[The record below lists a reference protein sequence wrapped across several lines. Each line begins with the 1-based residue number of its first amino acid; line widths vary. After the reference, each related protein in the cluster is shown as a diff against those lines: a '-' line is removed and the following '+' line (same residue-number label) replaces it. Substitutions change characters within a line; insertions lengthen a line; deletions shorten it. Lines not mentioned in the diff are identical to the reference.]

1 MRVGDLERTADSADG
16 PLSPDVGLEELAYRY
31 GQAYD
36 SYLSTEGK
44 LEQFWSSDRR
54 GVVAYA
60 KIGRYVHVQGGL
72 LAPVEKR
79 QELLREF
86 FQFVEQ
92 SGYVATFY
100 NIGESDL
107 PLFRDQGFQITKW
120 GEEPLLDTANLTW
133 SGHEYEWVRRQANY
147 CRRQNAVV
155 TECCR
160 ADYSAEDWD
169 ELMDEIRGIAAECL
183 STKPQRGDVRFF
195 NGSVDPPSW
204 DRRRLF
210 VARTDNGAGRIEG
223 FLICLPYDGGQQW
236 AIETY
241 RHRLD
246 ATRGVVPFMIHEA
259 VDALKK
265 SEGVQS
271 VSLCLCPAVRYERLP
286 KDSWIIRRC
295 LQFGF
300 NYASAFFDM
309 PGEYHFKSRF
319 RPRFVRRFI
328 CHWPRASVGSMWST
342 VRLSAALDIDLKK
355 LFRNVWS
362 RFARPKTRRNLAMP
376 KERELA
382 CCHTWSA
389 VSRPASKNACRPRFA
404 SKLAKRLL
412 QCVQT

>member
-1 MRVGDLERTADSADG
+1 MNETQDCSTEL
-16 PLSPDVGLEELAYRY
+16 LSSHKHLEELAYRH

-44 LEQFWSSDRR
+44 LEQFWSSDHS

-60 KIGRYVHVQGGL
+60 RIGRFVHVQGGL
-72 LAPVEKR
+72 LGPVEKR
-79 QELLREF
+79 QLLLKEF
-86 FQFVEQ
+86 FEFVQ
-92 SGYVATFY
+92 QKRYVATFY
-100 NIGESDL
+100 NIGETEL
-107 PLFRDQGFQITKW
+107 PLFRQQGFQITKW
-120 GEEPLLDTANLTW
+120 GEEPLLDVPNLTW
-133 SGHEYEWVRRQANY
+133 SGHDYEWVRRQSNY
-147 CRRQNAVV
+147 CRRQGLAV
-155 TECCR
+155 TECSKD
-160 ADYSAEDWD
+160 DYSEQDWSD
-169 ELMDEIRGIAAECL
+169 LMDQIRQVADECL
-183 STKPQRGDVRFF
+183 STKPQRGEVEFF
-195 NGSVDPPSW
+195 NGCVNPPSW

-210 VARTDNGAGRIEG
+210 VARADNGAGAIEG
-223 FLICLPYDGGQQW
+223 FLICLPYDDGQQW

-241 RHRLD
+241 RHRLN

-259 VDALKK
+259 VDGLK

-271 VSLCLCPAVRYERLP
+271 VSLCLCPAVRYERL
-286 KDSWIIRRC
+286 KNDSWIIRRC

-328 CHWPRASVGSMWST
+328 CHYPHASIGSMCST
-342 VRLSAALDIDLKK
+342 VWLSAALDLDLKK

-382 CCHTWSA
+382 PKE
-389 VSRPASKNACRPRFA
+389 VVERPRRR
-404 SKLAKRLL
+404 SEEL
-412 QCVQT
+412 QPAAVRH